1 LACALAVGAI
11 GIFALFILTSGAPAS
26 VTIVNPSDQVVYVTI
41 NEHAMFEVPANGE
54 VSTPMSTVDRYGPLL
69 ITARDARGATIFA
82 VTTSLPRIEA
92 QGNRVELRSTG
103 QTYDPLQQFAGQVP
117 SAP

>member
-1 LACALAVGAI
+1 
-11 GIFALFILTSGAPAS
+11 
-26 VTIVNPSDQVVYVTI
+26 
-41 NEHAMFEVPANGE
+41 
-54 VSTPMSTVDRYGPLL
+54 LL